1 MKQAKS
7 CKSATFNNRYLAH
20 TLIQIKSK
28 AFNISR
34 QYENVKDICGN

>member
-20 TLIQIKSK
+20 TSIQIKNK
-28 AFNISR
+28 AFNINR
-34 QYENVKDICGN
+34 QYESVKAICGN